1 MSSSPSMRISPP
13 QEGEAK
19 TNEEL
24 YQQFTN
30 LVSSWPCSPALS
42 NYQLYRHD
50 NGWHSSLAPMVGT
63 MVADACFAARP
74 SDIIV
79 ATLPKS
85 GTTWI
90 KALLYSTV
98 HRREHPADS
107 CGHPF
112 NIHGPHECIK
122 FLEYQLYTQNRIP
135 DLDELPDPRLFATH
149 VPFVSLPRSVVA
161 SGCKIVY
168 VCRDP
173 KDTLISHWNFAN
185 KFRVRDGLEPL
196 SVETAADYFCDG
208 VSPFGPYWDHVLG
221 YWRAHSANPEQVLFF
236 RLAKFVGCPFSV
248 EEEEVCAVDAIVKLC
263 SFEHMTGLEATKGG
277 KTELTFGVV
286 ENSSFFRRG
295 QVGDWENHLSPETAR
310 KIDAISEAKFRGSAT
325 APLNLTVSPLGAALS
340 DGTSSSTVL
349 PPSIHAVNIGVH
361 IDFKLDPISGNYSKW
376 RCIMSFV
383 FRKSSMESHVLVH
396 SEPLQQTSQWRQ
408 DDFQI
413 LLMIYVQGDLRI
425 GEYCRRLK
433 ALADELDKLD
443 EHVSDKTLTLQL
455 TCGLSPWFQVMV
467 LLLPMQVS
475 FPNFV

>member
-1 MSSSPSMRISPP
+1 MAIYAAAIITLTTGSLCNTMSSSSMGIFSP
-13 QEGEAK
+13 QEGDEK

-30 LVSSWPCSPALS
+30 LVSTWPCSPALS

-50 NGWHSSLAPMVGT
+50 NGWHSSLAPMAGT

-107 CGHPF
+107 SNHPF
-112 NIHGPHECIK
+112 NTHGPHECIK

-208 VSPFGPYWDHVLG
+208 VSPFGPYWAHLLG
-221 YWRAHSANPEQVLFF
+221 YWSAHLANPEQVLFF
-236 RLAKFVGCPFSV
+236 RYEEMSRDLAAHVRRLAEFVGCPFSV
-248 EEEEVCAVDAIVKLC
+248 EDEEDGAVDAIVKLC
-263 SFEHMTGLEATKGG
+263 SFEHMAGLEATKGG

-310 KIDAISEAKFRGSAT
+310 KIDAITEAKFRGS
-325 APLNLTVSPLGAALS
+325 
-340 DGTSSSTVL
+340 
-349 PPSIHAVNIGVH
+349 
-361 IDFKLDPISGNYSKW
+361 
-376 RCIMSFV
+376 
-383 FRKSSMESHVLVH
+383 
-396 SEPLQQTSQWRQ
+396 
-408 DDFQI
+408 
-413 LLMIYVQGDLRI
+413 
-425 GEYCRRLK
+425 
-433 ALADELDKLD
+433 
-443 EHVSDKTLTLQL
+443 
-455 TCGLSPWFQVMV
+455 GLSV
-467 LLLPMQVS
+467 
-475 FPNFV
+475 